1 MTASPI
7 SRASLDALETVLTGF
22 DIEDLPMPG
31 SPAKFIRFNPVAR
44 ENGLDW
50 PSRALTMV
58 GRRRLRNFRELVTQA
73 IEEAVPG
80 DIIETGVWRGGAA
93 IMARA
98 VLAAH
103 DVRDRK
109 VILADSFA
117 GMPSPDRT
125 RWPQDRDSRLHEYPE
140 LAVPLE
146 EVQANFRRF
155 GLLDAQVVFL
165 KGWFRDT
172 MPNVPSERLAVIRL
186 DGDMYES
193 TIEPLTHLYDRLA
206 TGGWVIVDDWV
217 VPACRQAV
225 CDFLHSR
232 GLAPKIHEIDHVG
245 MYFRKE

>member
-1 MTASPI
+1 M
-7 SRASLDALETVLTGF
+7 SLDTLEAVLTGF
-22 DIEDLPMPG
+22 DVEDPPMPG
-31 SPAKFIRFNPVAR
+31 SPLKFPQFDPRAR

-50 PSRALTMV
+50 PSQALTMV
-58 GRRRLRNFRELVTQA
+58 GRLRLRNFRELVTRA
-73 IEEAVPG
+73 IDDGIPG
-80 DIIETGVWRGGAA
+80 DIIETGAWRGGAA

-103 DVRDRK
+103 GVRDRK
-109 VILADSFA
+109 VIVADSFS
-117 GMPSPDRT
+117 GLPPPDPA

-172 MPNVPSERLAVIRL
+172 MPQVPSERLAVIRL

-193 TIEPLTHLYDRLA
+193 TIDPLTHLYDRLA
-206 TGGWVIVDDWV
+206 TGGWIIVDDYWAI
-217 VPACRQAV
+217 PGCRQAV
-225 CDFLHSR
+225 ADFLRAR
-232 GLAPKIHEIDHVG
+232 GLAPQLHAIDHIGV
-245 MYFRKE
+245 YFRKD